1 MSSKAH
7 QEKIIAE
14 LRAQGYRLTPQ
25 RVAVIK
31 TLIGNRE
38 HPSVEQIHD
47 RVRTDFPMTSLA
59 TVYKTV
65 ALLEGMG
72 VIQELCFKDT
82 SSRYDGGSP
91 DPHPHLVCT
100 ECKGIA
106 DVNIAGLRELYQDVA
121 QRSGYRIESY
131 RFDLF
136 GICPRCQQDE

>member
-1 MSSKAH
+1 MNSMTH

-25 RVAVIK
+25 RMAVVK

-38 HPSVEQIHD
+38 HPSAEQIHE
-47 RVRTDFPMTSLA
+47 RVRADFPMTSLA

-65 ALLEGMG
+65 ALLRGMG

-100 ECKGIA
+100 RCKGIM
-106 DVNIAGLRELYQDVA
+106 DIDIAGLRELCQDVA
-121 QRSGYRIESY
+121 QRFDYRIESY

>member
-1 MSSKAH
+1 MNSTTQ
-7 QEKIIAE
+7 QEKIISQ
-14 LRAQGYRLTPQ
+14 LRAQGYRVTPQ
-25 RVAVIK
+25 RMAVLK

-38 HPSVEQIHD
+38 HPSAEQIHE
-47 RVRTDFPMTSLA
+47 RVRADFPMTSLA

-65 ALLEGMG
+65 ALLQGMG
-72 VIQELCFKDT
+72 IIQELHFKEA

-100 ECKGIA
+100 RCKGIA
-106 DVNIAGLRELYQDVA
+106 DVNVAGLRELPQDEA
-121 QRSGYRIESY
+121 QRTGYRIESY